1 MDIVFNNVCNNR
13 NPNEFLARD
22 SSHNLSRDELGE
34 LIQEVTLEAGSLL
47 YFPRGIVHEA
57 KTDENSHSLHLTV
70 SVYQHTSY
78 ADLLEKALPVA
89 IKKAVSEDVEFR

>member
-1 MDIVFNNVCNNR
+1 MPYVLLTCKYR

-22 SSHNLSRDELGE
+22 SSHNLSREELGE
-34 LIQEVTLEAGSLL
+34 PIEQITLEAGSML
-47 YFPRGIVHEA
+47 YFPRGMVHEA

-78 ADLLEKALPVA
+78 ADLLEKAFPVA
-89 IKKAVSEDVEFR
+89 IKKAVSQDLEFR